1 MSQKN
6 KRIFCRDAF
15 NYLIEIFFVI
25 PETIGK
31 TFISF
36 CQNSGKFTIFTF
48 KILLSMIGKTYLKE
62 VGKQV
67 INIGFYS
74 IPVIAVTSVFSG
86 MVLTLQTYSGFSD
99 FASESSVAAVLV
111 IGMVRELG
119 PIMTGLMFAGRVSSS
134 IAAEIGTMVITE
146 QVDALRSLNVNPY
159 KFLVIPKLMASV
171 IIMPVLVCI
180 SDSLGILGG
189 FSVSISELGFSKII
203 FLNKIFEHL
212 NTFDITVGLVKSI
225 CFGIATTL
233 FGCYYGLLTQKG
245 AKAVGDSTTRSVV
258 FTSISILVINYILTL
273 VFFKN

>member
-1 MSQKN
+1 MLQKE
-6 KRIFCRDAF
+6 KKAFCKETI
-15 NYLIEIFFVI
+15 NYFLEIFFII

-36 CQNSGKFTIFTF
+36 CHNSGKFVIFTF
-48 KILLSMIGKTYLKE
+48 KVLWTILGKTYFKE
-62 VGKQV
+62 IGKQI

-159 KFLVIPKLMASV
+159 RFLVIPKLMASV
-171 IIMPVLVCI
+171 IIMPILVCI

-189 FSVSISELGFSKII
+189 FSVSVSELGFSKII
-203 FLNKIFEHL
+203 FLNKIFEH
-212 NTFDITVGLVKSI
+212 FDIFDVTIGLIKSI

-245 AKAVGDSTTRSVV
+245 AKAVGDSTTKSVV
-258 FTSISILVINYILTL
+258 FTSISILVINYLLTL
-273 VFFKN
+273 VFFKS

>member
-1 MSQKN
+1 MLQKD
-6 KRIFCRDAF
+6 KRTFYKETFGYI
-15 NYLIEIFFVI
+15 LEIFFII

-31 TFISF
+31 TFVSF
-36 CQNSGKFTIFTF
+36 FQNSGKFIIFAF
-48 KILLSMIGKTYLKE
+48 KVLCAMLGKTYFKEILK
-62 VGKQV
+62 QI

-74 IPVIAVTSVFSG
+74 VPVIAVTSVFSG

-159 KFLVIPKLMASV
+159 RFLVIPKLMASV

-212 NTFDITVGLVKSI
+212 NTFDITVGLIKSI

-273 VFFKN
+273 AFFKN